1 MAKKI
6 NANRKGK
13 AFERKVAHILSDN
26 GFPARRGQQV
36 AGSPDSPDVV
46 SSDFPF
52 HIECKAVEK
61 LNLDNAMLQSIKD
74 AGEKAPCVI
83 HKKNHADILFTCKLD
98 DFIKLLNEMSWKE

>member
-26 GFPARRGQQV
+26 GFPARRGQQF

-52 HIECKAVEK
+52 HIECKAVER
-61 LNLDNAMLQSIKD
+61 LNIDNAMLHLRS
-74 AGEKAPCVI
+74 
-83 HKKNHADILFTCKLD
+83 
-98 DFIKLLNEMSWKE
+98 

>member
-26 GFPARRGQQV
+26 GFPARRGQQF
-36 AGSPDSPDVV
+36 AGSPESPDVV
-46 SSDFPF
+46 SDDFPF
-52 HIECKAVEK
+52 HVECKAVEK

-74 AGEKAPCVI
+74 AGEKAPFVI
-83 HKKNHADILFTCKLD
+83 HKKNHSDILFTCKLD
-98 DFIKLLNEMSWKE
+98 DFLILLNKKSWE